1 MSAEAASSFIF
12 SFPWDIE
19 RLIFEEAAG
28 DDRQTALRLA
38 FVSKNVQSW
47 SVSDQFTESYA
58 RSNFSV
64 ISILR
69 VEPVIYQV
77 VTLDTPR
84 IKDAFLRSLEIT
96 TKPTSFYNQCIKA
109 LYLPYHTFQNFGG
122 DGIEAAIK
130 LLPYCKG
137 VEYFVCWI
145 SPGSVDTRLADVV
158 TAMRPRKLIIRLT
171 NLLGTPRPKFSLPFF
186 DNVTHLEITDSTEWT
201 TWSGIHL
208 LPRLSHL
215 LLHVKRHFKA
225 VTVTSTAVQI
235 VSDVLSHC
243 GTLQV
248 CVIRRDNSNQRGL
261 RYPALDE
268 LELINDDRLVFILKN
283 EDPRLDWLSFVKGKP
298 DTWAY
303 AESAVARQRQNGRV
317 QARLV
322 YDRPH

>member
-1 MSAEAASSFIF
+1 MSAPASSFMF

-38 FVSKNVQSW
+38 FVSRNVQSW
-47 SVSDQFTESYA
+47 AVDGFRGRYT
-58 RSNFSV
+58 RSSFSV
-64 ISILR
+64 VSTLR
-69 VEPVIYQV
+69 VEPIIYQV
-77 VTLDTPR
+77 VTLDSPR
-84 IKDAFLRSLEIT
+84 IKDALLRSLEIT
-96 TKPTSFYNQCIKA
+96 TKPTSYYNQCIKA
-109 LYLPYHTFQNFGG
+109 LYLQYHATPEIWG
-122 DGIEAAIK
+122 DGVETAIK

-215 LLHVKRHFKA
+215 LLHVEHHFEA
-225 VTVTSTAVQI
+225 VTVISNAVQV
-235 VSDVLSHC
+235 VSD
-243 GTLQV
+243 
-248 CVIRRDNSNQRGL
+248 
-261 RYPALDE
+261 
-268 LELINDDRLVFILKN
+268 
-283 EDPRLDWLSFVKGKP
+283 
-298 DTWAY
+298 
-303 AESAVARQRQNGRV
+303 
-317 QARLV
+317 
-322 YDRPH
+322 